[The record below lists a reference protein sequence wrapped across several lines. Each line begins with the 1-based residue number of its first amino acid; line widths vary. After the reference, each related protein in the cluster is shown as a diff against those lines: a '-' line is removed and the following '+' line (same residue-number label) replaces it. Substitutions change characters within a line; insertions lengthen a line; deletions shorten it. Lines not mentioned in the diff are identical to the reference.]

1 MTKESV
7 IIEQL
12 TIDRIGKKIFF
23 QIMLPKDT
31 QRIIGLEFGVMEKE
45 GHLLN
50 APAIPANYLQVVPN
64 KVIGRITLQVAGK
77 EHLFCQHDIVEDRN
91 IWMGEKGGIATGL
104 PELWSHGRKK
114 EELPV
119 RVDENTVIEGYYQDR
134 WGIYEFSTLT
144 YKLNVYV
151 WIEKCLL

>member
-12 TIDRIGKKIFF
+12 TIDRIWKKMFF

-31 QRIIGLEFGVMEKE
+31 RRIIGLEFGVMEKD
-45 GHLLN
+45 GQLQN
-50 APAIPANYLQVVPN
+50 APTYPYNYLQIVPN

-77 EHLFCQHDIVEDRN
+77 ENLFCQHDVVEDRN
-91 IWMGEKGGIATGL
+91 IWFGEKGGAATGH
-104 PELWSHGRKK
+104 PELWSHARKK
-114 EELPV
+114 EELTV
-119 RVDENTVIEGYYQDR
+119 LVEENTVVEGIYQDR
-134 WGIYEFSTLT
+134 WGLGEYAWLS

-151 WIEKCLL
+151 WIEKCTL